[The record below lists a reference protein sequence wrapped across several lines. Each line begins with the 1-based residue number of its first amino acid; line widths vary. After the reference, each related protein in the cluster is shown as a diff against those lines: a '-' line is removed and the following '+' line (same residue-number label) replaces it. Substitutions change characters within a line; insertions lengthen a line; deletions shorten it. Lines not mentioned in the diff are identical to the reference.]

1 VNSGWEPVCTKPA
14 LYGTKA
20 EYVQKSAMGHLATGS
35 LNHISDIQGC
45 HATKKYLRRGQVL
58 NMKAN
63 YDFNQR
69 KGMKHEDGDWDEVM
83 AISLVYV
90 RQR

>member
-1 VNSGWEPVCTKPA
+1 VSQGYDQVCSKPA
-14 LYGTKA
+14 LYGTKK
-20 EYVQKSAMGHLATGS
+20 EYVQKSAMGHLASGS

-45 HATKKYLRRGQVL
+45 HAEKKFLRRGQTL
-58 NMKAN
+58 NMKAH

-90 RQR
+90 RQK